1 MHRNGSFAPAP
12 HPAPQAAHMD
22 VELGQVDGVCPDT
35 PEAAAPDDGG
45 SKRWFT
51 RGRRLP
57 WGTRYARKPPP
68 WAGDAAG
75 DDASA
80 HAAVGAEDLRTS
92 SGDSAAFPSAGQK
105 LLKLVMLFLLLA
117 SLALGTSLAYKTG
130 ACDTADMR
138 CAALRMRANSSKPSR
153 VPDLRLR
160 AWPRRQRVRA
170 ALLSHAV
177 RGVGRAAARRF
188 PAAAAHQ
195 SQERHHGGQIHRRP
209 A

>member
-1 MHRNGSFAPAP
+1 
-12 HPAPQAAHMD
+12 MD
-22 VELGQVDGVCPDT
+22 VELGAADGVCPD
-35 PEAAAPDDGG
+35 ASDDASPDDAG
-45 SKRWFT
+45 SKSWSS

-57 WGTRYARKPPP
+57 WGSHNARKPPP

-75 DDASA
+75 GDTSA
-80 HAAVGAEDLRTS
+80 QAAAAAEDLRTS

-138 CAALRMRANSSKPSR
+138 CAALRTRASSCKPFR